1 VAGPRDLQQG
11 NPLVEEKVPNWIELY
26 PECGPSSTFCVG
38 GERYTKEQVDLSDLL
53 SVVACA

>member
-1 VAGPRDLQQG
+1 M
-11 NPLVEEKVPNWIELY
+11 EEKVPNWIELY